1 VSNTSS
7 PKLSDSGNNQPPQTI
22 YLKNYAPPDFL
33 VDQVDLTFNLDANS
47 TTVKSYFRVDR
58 NPAGDPQAALR
69 LDGHDLELLSIRMDG
84 ESLSSNRYVVDDS
97 SLTIT
102 DTPDQFDLEIETLV
116 NPTANTSLSGL
127 YQSGGML
134 CTQCEAE
141 GFRKITYF
149 FDRPDVMACYRSTL
163 IAKKTKYPVLLSNGN
178 SIKTEDLDDGYHR
191 AVWDDPFPK
200 PSYLFALVAGDLAH
214 VEDSFVTESGRTI
227 PLRIY
232 TEPRNVDKCDHAMDS
247 LKSSMAWDE
256 KVYGLEYDLDVFNI
270 VAVED
275 FNMGAM
281 ENKGLNVFNAK
292 FIVAKPE
299 TATDL
304 DYEFIEGV
312 VAHEYFHN
320 WTGNRV
326 TCRDWFQLS
335 LKEGLTVFR
344 DQQFSADMGSAA
356 VRRIGSVRALRTHQ
370 FPEDAGPMAHPI
382 RPQSYIEINNFYT
395 ATVYEKGAEVVRMIH
410 TLLGPKEFRK
420 GMDLYFERHDGQA
433 VTTDDFVSA
442 MEDASGADLSNF
454 RIWYEQAGTPELAVS
469 DSFDASTG
477 IYTLNVAQ
485 SCPNTPG
492 QTDKKPFHIPLAI
505 GLMDPDSGVD
515 MPVSLDGESGEGT
528 TTRILDVKKSNQSF
542 RFSGLSNAPIPS
554 LLRGFSAPV
563 KLVIDRDD
571 QTLAFGLANDSDPFN
586 RWEAG
591 QAYASRVILRVV
603 ADLSAGREPKLDQ
616 PFIEALGSVLTRAD
630 LDPAL
635 IAEIL
640 TVPSEAVLGEQMT
653 EIDVQG
659 VHDARHLVRQWIAR
673 GLEDELV
680 ASYDDITGEAL
691 TKIDGPA
698 MAQRHL
704 RNTCLEYLVEIGKQ
718 THINRAFEQ
727 FEHGGNMTNVISA
740 LKALS
745 NFNCEERQKALA
757 AFEATWSND
766 PLVLDKWFSIQATS
780 RLAETPERVIALMN
794 HSGFDIKNPNRV
806 RALLGA
812 FFMMNL
818 AHFHASDGAGYAFF
832 SRQVLALDAL
842 NPQVAA
848 RMMGAIIRWR
858 RYDSHRQTLM
868 KAEIEKIIDTE
879 SISRDVYELAAKS
892 LDE

>member
-1 VSNTSS
+1 MSNTSS
-7 PKLSDSGNNQPPQTI
+7 PKLSDSGNNQTPQTI
-22 YLKNYAPPDFL
+22 HLKNYAPPDFL

-47 TTVKSYFRVDR
+47 TTVKSNFRADR
-58 NPAGDPQAALR
+58 NPASNPQAALR
-69 LDGHDLELLSIRMDG
+69 LDGHGLELLSIRMDG
-84 ESLSSNRYVVDDS
+84 KGLSSNRYVVDET
-97 SLTIT
+97 SLTIAE
-102 DTPDQFDLEIETLV
+102 TPDQFDLEIKTLV
-116 NPTANTSLSGL
+116 DPTANTSLSGL
-127 YQSGGML
+127 YKSGGML

-178 SIKTEDLDDGYHR
+178 PIETEDLDDGYHR

-232 TEPRNVDKCDHAMDS
+232 TDPRNVDKCDHAMDS

-410 TLLGPKEFRK
+410 TLLGPKEFHK

-442 MEDASGADLSNF
+442 MEDASGTDLSNF

-469 DSFDASTG
+469 DCFDASTG

-492 QTDKKPFHIPLAI
+492 QIDKKPFHIPLAI

-515 MPVSLDGESGEGT
+515 MPVSLDGEAGEGT

-591 QAYASRVILRVV
+591 QSYASRVILRVV

-616 PFIEALGSVLTRAD
+616 PFTEALGSVLTRAD

-680 ASYDDITGEAL
+680 AAYDDITGKAL

-704 RNTCLEYLVEIGKQ
+704 RNTCLEYLVETGKQ
-718 THINRAFEQ
+718 THINRTFEQ
-727 FEHGGNMTNVISA
+727 FEHGGNMTNVIAA

-745 NFNCEERQKALA
+745 NFKCEERQKALA

-818 AHFHASDGAGYAFF
+818 AYFHATDGAGYAFF

-868 KAEIEKIIDTE
+868 KVEIEKIIDTE

-892 LDE
+892 LDK

>member
-1 VSNTSS
+1 QHGQHAPTA
-7 PKLSDSGNNQPPQTI
+7 G
-22 YLKNYAPPDFL
+22 LKIEGLN
-33 VDQVDLTFNLDANS
+33 DLPCL
-47 TTVKSYFRVDR
+47 
-58 NPAGDPQAALR
+58 PGLLHHHPAALR
-69 LDGHDLELLSIRMDG
+69 LDGHGLELLSIRMDG
-84 ESLSSNRYVVDDS
+84 KGLSSNRYVVDET
-97 SLTIT
+97 SLTIAE
-102 DTPDQFDLEIETLV
+102 TPDQFDLEIKTLV
-116 NPTANTSLSGL
+116 DPTANTSLSGL
-127 YQSGGML
+127 YKSGGML

-178 SIKTEDLDDGYHR
+178 PIETEDLDDGYHR

-410 TLLGPKEFRK
+410 TLLGPKEFHK

-469 DSFDASTG
+469 DCFDASTG

-492 QTDKKPFHIPLAI
+492 QIDKKPFHIHLTI

-515 MPVSLDGESGEGT
+515 MPVSLDGEAGEGA

-591 QAYASRVILRVV
+591 QSYASRVILRVV

-616 PFIEALGSVLTRAD
+616 PFTEALGSVLTRAD

-659 VHDARHLVRQWIAR
+659 VHDARHFHHAEAIGEVRPLACGRLKLPLVIA
-673 GLEDELV
+673 
-680 ASYDDITGEAL
+680 AIKSTATGA
-691 TKIDGPA
+691 
-698 MAQRHL
+698 
-704 RNTCLEYLVEIGKQ
+704 
-718 THINRAFEQ
+718 
-727 FEHGGNMTNVISA
+727 HGGT
-740 LKALS
+740 
-745 NFNCEERQKALA
+745 
-757 AFEATWSND
+757 
-766 PLVLDKWFSIQATS
+766 
-780 RLAETPERVIALMN
+780 
-794 HSGFDIKNPNRV
+794 
-806 RALLGA
+806 
-812 FFMMNL
+812 
-818 AHFHASDGAGYAFF
+818 
-832 SRQVLALDAL
+832 
-842 NPQVAA
+842 
-848 RMMGAIIRWR
+848 
-858 RYDSHRQTLM
+858 
-868 KAEIEKIIDTE
+868 
-879 SISRDVYELAAKS
+879 
-892 LDE
+892 